1 MDNILKFAPT
11 LLDGLLMTV
20 QIGLSALVV
29 GILLGLLGAAGKLSK
44 ARFLPGFTYGV
55 TNVFRGVPELVIIYI
70 IYYDLPKLLSWITDG
85 SVSLNP
91 YGAGTIALALVF
103 GAYASE
109 TFRGA
114 FLAVP
119 AGQLEAAR
127 AYGMSRSLAFRRI
140 HLPQM
145 WRFALPGLA
154 NLWVV
159 LIKDTSLVSLIGLEE
174 LMRSAV
180 IAQRNT
186 REPFTFYSLA
196 GLIYILLT
204 LVSSGIGHYLEKRA
218 QRGVRMA

>member
-1 MDNILKFAPT
+1 MDNILKYTPL
-11 LLDGLLMTV
+11 LLDGLWMTV
-20 QIGLSALVV
+20 RVGLSALAL
-29 GILLGLLGAAGKLSK
+29 GIVFGLIGAAGKLTKS
-44 ARFLPGFTYGV
+44 RFVPTVTHGV

-70 IYYDLPKLLSWITDG
+70 IYYDLPKLLSWLTGG
-85 SVSLNP
+85 SVNLNP

-127 AYGMSRSLAFRRI
+127 AFGMTRLQVFRRV

-145 WRFALPGLA
+145 WRFALPGLS

-159 LIKDTSLVSLIGLEE
+159 LIKDSSLVSLIGLEE
-174 LMRSAV
+174 LMRASV
-180 IAQRNT
+180 IAQRGT

-196 GLIYILLT
+196 GLIYIGLT
-204 LVSSGIGHYLEKRA
+204 VVSTGIGHLLEKRA
-218 QRGVRMA
+218 QRGVRVA